1 MIFRVSDEVL
11 LCGTGFGS
19 AFLFP
24 GSTTLCLT
32 LDVEI
37 AHVVEGEVTVFNGE
51 VKGLFK
57 RKHWK
62 WMVW

>member
-1 MIFRVSDEVL
+1 MIFRVFDEVL
-11 LCGTGFGS
+11 LCGTWFGS
-19 AFLFP
+19 SFLFP

-37 AHVVEGEVTVFNGE
+37 ALVVEGEVTVFNGA